1 MWGVPIRENM
11 GGTGRIP
18 NGTVPFP
25 FATYSQ
31 TEAFHTNAIFAV
43 STALNYIV

>member
-1 MWGVPIRENM
+1 M

-25 FATYSQ
+25 FATYKQ
-31 TEAFHTNAIFAV
+31 TAEFHSDVIFAV